1 MSCGHGQPL
10 FRGNP
15 AQGHVRAFVIVI
27 PDPSGR
33 EVLNFRDCIKAILRE
48 PFISHSSIKSLD
60 VGVLL
65 RLPRLDIFH
74 PDSLFIRPL
83 DDRSTDVFWTVV
95 TT

>member
-10 FRGNP
+10 VWGDP
-15 AQGHVRAFVIVI
+15 AQGHVWAFVIVI

-33 EVLNFRDCIKAILRE
+33 EVVNFRDCIKAILRE

-65 RLPRLDIFH
+65 RLSGLDIFH
-74 PDSLFIRPL
+74 PDSLSVRPL
-83 DDRSTDVFWTVV
+83 NECRTDVFRAVV